1 MSRTTTAATCALP
14 CSAPLAIELDDGELD
29 RLRQRGIERFEQA
42 ERAHQLDERDAL
54 HRLPALEA
62 LQRCPPDPGL
72 LGQLR
77 LRLVALQAM
86 ALQAASQLHENSFI
100 GQ

>member
-1 MSRTTTAATCALP
+1 MPRAATAATRALACP
-14 CSAPLAIELDDGELD
+14 ASLAIELDDRELD
-29 RLRQRGIERFEQA
+29 RLRQRRVERFEQA

-62 LQRCPPDPGL
+62 LQRCPADSGL

-86 ALQAASQLHENSFI
+86 ALQPAPELHENCFI